1 LRRRDVRD
9 AVLRGLGD
17 LLSYVERVSDAT
29 PERTAGF
36 FAKGMLLSVIA
47 SLRLEN
53 EEPMATRLLAA

>member
-1 LRRRDVRD
+1 LH
-9 AVLRGLGD
+9 GLGD

-47 SLRLEN
+47 SLRPEN